1 MSNKTKAALSIIF
14 IAATFGLFG
23 FMIWYT
29 AFRLSAHFGAISFLT
44 FLIITAIA
52 AIGSV
57 VISFST
63 GKFLNLFVSILHIT
77 NGYIFLFFVYS
88 FLSFA
93 AAHIVQLIWNPPLVW
108 SGFAALTISFAA
120 AFTGAIF
127 GASFSVKKTDIK
139 IKNMKSEITVL
150 LFSDIHLGHQRG
162 KAYLQKI
169 VDKANALNPDLVF
182 IAGDLV
188 DTEPA
193 FKPGVLDVLSGF
205 KAPVYFTEGNHDE
218 YLGSERL
225 QKLLK
230 QYGVHIL
237 RNEVVQTH
245 GVQLIGLN
253 YMNADENAFDMHP
266 SDDQDTVKSVLAKM
280 PLESD
285 IPSIL
290 LQHSPVGVQYAEA
303 AGIDLMLAGHTHG
316 GQIFPFTL
324 IARLSFS
331 LSGGLYRHGKTQ
343 TLVSK
348 GAGTFMMRARLGTFN
363 EINLLRLIPEN

>member
-1 MSNKTKAALSIIF
+1 
-14 IAATFGLFG
+14 
-23 FMIWYT
+23 
-29 AFRLSAHFGAISFLT
+29 
-44 FLIITAIA
+44 
-52 AIGSV
+52 
-57 VISFST
+57 
-63 GKFLNLFVSILHIT
+63 
-77 NGYIFLFFVYS
+77 
-88 FLSFA
+88 
-93 AAHIVQLIWNPPLVW
+93 
-108 SGFAALTISFAA
+108 
-120 AFTGAIF
+120 
-127 GASFSVKKTDIK
+127 
-139 IKNMKSEITVL
+139 MKSEISVV

-205 KAPVYFTEGNHDE
+205 KVPVYFTEGNHDE

-230 QYGVHIL
+230 QHGVRIL

-245 GVQLIGLN
+245 GIQLIGLN

-324 IARLSFS
+324 IARLSFP
-331 LSGGLYRHGKTQ
+331 LSGGLYRQGKTQ
-343 TLVSK
+343 TFVSK